1 MKDYKLIIFDWDG
14 TLMDSVAK
22 IVECMQ
28 QAAVECDMQ
37 VPSAEQV
44 GNIIGISL
52 HPAVAQLFGIEDSEQ
67 IEAIV
72 TAYKQAYIAKDQNPC
87 PMFAGATGLL
97 NALHTNGQ
105 QLAVATGKARR
116 GLNRAWEHTATGDY
130 FVASRTACEAQS
142 KPSSDMLEQLL
153 AETGF
158 GVHEAVMIGDTVYDM
173 QMAQQ
178 LGMDRIGV
186 TYGVHDAERLQA
198 HLPVAV
204 VDSVPELQHYLM
216 G

>member
-1 MKDYKLIIFDWDG
+1 MKHYKLVIFDWDG
-14 TLMDSVAK
+14 TLMDSVGK

-28 QAAVECDMQ
+28 QAAAQCGEP

-52 HPAVAQLFGIEDSEQ
+52 HPAVAQLFGLKDEQKIES
-67 IEAIV
+67 IV
-72 TAYKQAYIAKDQNPC
+72 AAYKTAYVTKDQRPC
-87 PMFAGATGLL
+87 PMFEGATQLL
-97 NALHTNGQ
+97 KALHSNGR

-116 GLNRAWEHTATGDY
+116 GLDRAWQHTATGDY
-130 FVASRTACEAQS
+130 FVASRTACDAQS
-142 KPSSDMLEQLL
+142 KPSSDMLQQLL
-153 AETGF
+153 SETG
-158 GVHEAVMIGDTVYDM
+158 VAVDEAVMIGDTVYDM

-186 TYGVHDAERLQA
+186 TYGVHDSQQLNN
-198 HLPVAV
+198 HMPVAV
-204 VDSVPELQHYLM
+204 VNSVPELHRYLL